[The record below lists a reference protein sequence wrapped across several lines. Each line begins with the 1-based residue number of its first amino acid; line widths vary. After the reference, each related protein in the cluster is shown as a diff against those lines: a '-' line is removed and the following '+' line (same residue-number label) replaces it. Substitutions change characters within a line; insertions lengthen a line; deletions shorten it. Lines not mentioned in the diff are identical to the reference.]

1 MHIVQTEPYAGRLS
15 MLAGEPYTITSSART
30 IVYAESFSSSHTL
43 ISDW

>member
-1 MHIVQTEPYAGRLS
+1 
-15 MLAGEPYTITSSART
+15 MLAGERYSITSSART